1 MHLKK
6 TNQIVMSIRK
16 GCFYSPQALKLASVE
31 SQTQDVPLK
40 LRRVSFNVR
49 EVKMMMLKMKMITM
63 II

>member
-1 MHLKK
+1 
-6 TNQIVMSIRK
+6 MSIRK